1 MFFLTKD
8 TFKTEITWNIAI
20 LTRNISK
27 AILKEMH

>member
-8 TFKTEITWNIAI
+8 TFKTEITRNIAI
-20 LTRNISK
+20 LPRNSSI